1 MEVEDRVKA
10 ERSNTWAK
18 NWNWAHSIA
27 ETKSQTASGN
37 YSQHY
42 HYQLLQKDRETL
54 IHSSLACCLQ
64 SLSKSGCTVP
74 PSPPSP
80 PN

>member
-54 IHSSLACCLQ
+54 
-64 SLSKSGCTVP
+64 
-74 PSPPSP
+74 
-80 PN
+80 